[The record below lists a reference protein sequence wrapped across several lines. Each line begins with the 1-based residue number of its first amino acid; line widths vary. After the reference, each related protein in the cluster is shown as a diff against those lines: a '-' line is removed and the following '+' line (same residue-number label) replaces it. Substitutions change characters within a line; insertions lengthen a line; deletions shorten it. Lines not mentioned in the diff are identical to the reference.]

1 MPIQFIKQLKV
12 AWFRVSCNQSIRKLA
27 VGLNVQPNIIQV
39 ALNWLQLYLQ
49 QQPESSLM
57 VATL

>member
-39 ALNWLQLYLQ
+39 ALQ